1 MKNHRRH
8 HHNSSSGSL
17 ILRYSGVGATFSSLT
32 PFCCFDGI
40 SPQRSPTRETI
51 PEQQSPPEVIRA
63 AAFGRFFTSLS
74 TTRSILEE
82 AQLETRR
89 RSSAANRPSISCL
102 DSVPVVQISGDPS
115 ADFRLSMQEM
125 VAARLRRVAG
135 GNESSTDWEFLKE
148 LLLCYLELNEE
159 RAHEFI
165 LVAFFDLIAGI
176 LPPVQLAAMKTEA

>member
-1 MKNHRRH
+1 MNNKAREIVADAK
-8 HHNSSSGSL
+8 G
-17 ILRYSGVGATFSSLT
+17 
-32 PFCCFDGI
+32 

-51 PEQQSPPEVIRA
+51 PEQQSPPFTEPPPEVIRA
-63 AAFGRFFTSLS
+63 AALGRFFTSPS

-102 DSVPVVQISGDPS
+102 ESVPVVQISVDPS

-125 VAARLRRVAG
+125 VAARLRRGAG

-159 RAHEFI
+159 RAHKFI
-165 LVAFFDLIAGI
+165 LAAFFDLIAGI
-176 LPPVQLAAMKTEA
+176 LPPVQLAAMKTES